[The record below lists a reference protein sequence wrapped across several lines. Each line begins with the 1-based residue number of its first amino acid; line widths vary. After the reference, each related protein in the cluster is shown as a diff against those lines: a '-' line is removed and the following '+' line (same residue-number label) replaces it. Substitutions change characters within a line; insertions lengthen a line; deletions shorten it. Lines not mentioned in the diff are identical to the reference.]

1 MKLHSSALGYG
12 LGLIHA
18 DHHYWCS
25 SDNYWGS
32 KEQATSPTPN
42 KISSS
47 SGTLIRIAFMS
58 FLSKL
63 KRQGR
68 TIQQGSQLTPWY
80 ELWRQPLSVLIRM
93 PWPLFFVAMGLVYLA
108 VVLVFSV
115 VLGFDQKHLMGTPPM
130 GLPRSFVFAAEAF
143 FANSFNGIVP
153 DSVFTYLVGV
163 VDMVAGLITLSTLT
177 AVVFTR
183 LSGNE
188 MPLQFSRHLCISS
201 MEEGGHLF
209 CRFVTSDPSQWLNV
223 SYSLTLI
230 LDDEVEP
237 GVWQRRTRSL
247 ALLNAGTPQL
257 SQTATLTHTL
267 DAHSPIRQLGLD
279 ELQRRNAVLMPLV
292 EGVDEITGSGLLQT
306 HLYRMGDV
314 LNGRRFGDLVCQDPQ
329 GRKRVMIGRLN
340 QVVPA

>member
-1 MKLHSSALGYG
+1 MT
-12 LGLIHA
+12 
-18 DHHYWCS
+18 
-25 SDNYWGS
+25 
-32 KEQATSPTPN
+32 E
-42 KISSS
+42 
-47 SGTLIRIAFMS
+47 
-58 FLSKL
+58 LSLLSML
-63 KRQGR
+63 KRRGR
-68 TIQQGSQLTPWY
+68 TIQQDSQQTPWY
-80 ELWRQPLSVLIRM
+80 QLWRQPLAALIRM
-93 PWPLFFVAMGLVYLA
+93 PWPLFFVTMGLVYLT
-108 VVLVFSV
+108 VVSIFTV
-115 VLGFDQKHLMGTPPM
+115 VLGFDQGHLMGTPPM
-130 GLPRSFVFAAEAF
+130 GLPRPFVFAAEAF

-153 DSVFTYLVGV
+153 DSIFTYLVGV

-177 AVVFTR
+177 AVVFAR
-183 LSGNE
+183 LSSNE
-188 MPLQFSRHLCISS
+188 MPLQFSRHVCISS
-201 MEEGGHLF
+201 LDEGHLF

-267 DAHSPIRQLGLD
+267 DANSPILQLGLD

-292 EGVDEITGSGLLQT
+292 EGVDEITGAGLLQT

-314 LNGRRFGDLVCQDPQ
+314 LSGRRFVDLVSQDPQ
-329 GRKRVMIGRLN
+329 GRKRVNIGLLN